1 MASRSGTRN
10 TRLLVVALV
19 ALSLAII
26 TVDYREGATGPLAAM
41 GRGAQAFMAPL
52 QQGVTSATRP
62 VGNFFS
68 GLAHLPSL
76 EQENRDLRDQVAAL
90 QAQAAAYGQTQQQLQ
105 QLRNLLGLQ
114 QSLSPDSVSAV
125 VISNG
130 LSNFHYTMTIDKG
143 SDDGIRMCQPV
154 VTGSPD
160 APMLVGQVVSVSP
173 ISSEVRLL
181 IDRDFAVPGQLATS
195 KVTGLVAGQ
204 GDEDLQMQD
213 IPPGTKFAEGDTP
226 EYVYTVTYDIRG
238 EHGRYPPGLLIG
250 QVSSVHEASNAL
262 DTDVSVKPA
271 VDFSA
276 LEFALVLQTNAA
288 EGCA

>member
-26 TVDYREGATGPLAAM
+26 TVDYREGATGPLAAI

-76 EQENRDLRDQVAAL
+76 EQENQDLRDQVAAL
-90 QAQAAAYGQTQQQLQ
+90 EAQAAAYGQTQQQLQ

-195 KVTGLVAGQ
+195 KVTGLVVGQ
-204 GDEDLQMQD
+204 GDADLQMQD
-213 IPPGTKFAEGDTP
+213 IPPGTKFAEGGPPD
-226 EYVYTVTYDIRG
+226 YVYTVTYDIRG

-271 VDFSA
+271 VDFSG

>member
-26 TVDYREGATGPLAAM
+26 TMDYREGATGPLAAM

-76 EQENRDLRDQVAAL
+76 EQENQGLRDQVAAL
-90 QAQAAAYGQTQQQLQ
+90 QAQAAANGQVQQQLE

-114 QSLSPDSVSAV
+114 QSLAPDSVSAV

-195 KVTGLVAGQ
+195 KVTGLVVGR

-226 EYVYTVTYDIRG
+226 DYVYTVTYDIRG

>member
-1 MASRSGTRN
+1 
-10 TRLLVVALV
+10 
-19 ALSLAII
+19 
-26 TVDYREGATGPLAAM
+26 
-41 GRGAQAFMAPL
+41 
-52 QQGVTSATRP
+52 
-62 VGNFFS
+62 
-68 GLAHLPSL
+68 
-76 EQENRDLRDQVAAL
+76 
-90 QAQAAAYGQTQQQLQ
+90 
-105 QLRNLLGLQ
+105 LQ
-114 QSLSPDSVSAV
+114 QSLAPDSVSAV

-195 KVTGLVAGQ
+195 KVTGLVVGQ

-226 EYVYTVTYDIRG
+226 DYVYTVTYDIRG